1 MALKKTITERN
12 GVQTEYHKINKLEIG
27 SKFIKRNR
35 VKVGEEVTFEEV
47 EVYAV
52 TLVLASYL
60 NAELRQKSHGLSVKE
75 TEYRFTIPA
84 ADVEARPL
92 FELAYAELKKLEAF
106 EGAEDC

>member
-12 GVQTEYHKINKLEIG
+12 GVTTEYHKINKIEIG

-35 VKVGEEVTFEEV
+35 DKVDGEITFEEV
-47 EVYAV
+47 EVYGV

-84 ADVEARPL
+84 TDVEAQPL
-92 FELAYAELKKLEAF
+92 FALAYAELKKLEAF